1 MDLNKAGN
9 IWMTSETQEYATEYR
24 RTDSGILVP
33 KTLPR
38 KYPIAFD
45 FFAGCGGFSLGLIQA
60 GFEVLGACEWSTD
73 ATYTYLY
80 NLGNHP
86 VQMYYTSAVHKE
98 RIAVYF
104 EKQVKDFLKN
114 NKDKT
119 IAEFP
124 LSGSA
129 WRKSQMDNGTFYPGV
144 KNFFFGDV
152 RELTGYQIS
161 KSMGID
167 AGELDLV
174 VGGPPC
180 QGFSKAG
187 KQDKDDP
194 RNILV
199 FEYARLLTELMPKS
213 FVMEEVPEI
222 IRMRTAQGVPVIDQF
237 LRILEDGGYMSYEAG
252 MKALDIREKDIGIK
266 PKYVVKPHKGK
277 DHIPTSKKEAKE
289 FKKPIISTKSELTL
303 F

>member
-1 MDLNKAGN
+1 MIDLIKPAS
-9 IWMTSETQEYATEYR
+9 IWTTEESSQYSQEYRT
-24 RTDSGILVP
+24 TDSGILVP
-33 KTLPR
+33 KSTPR

-60 GFEVLGACEWSTD
+60 GYEVIGACEWAHD
-73 ATYTYLY
+73 ATHTYLH

-86 VQMYYTSAVHKE
+86 VQMFYTSDMHRD
-98 RIAVYF
+98 RISEYF
-104 EKQVKDFLKN
+104 EKQMKQWLKD
-114 NKDKT
+114 NKGKT
-119 IAEFP
+119 LAEYP
-124 LSGSA
+124 LSGGG
-129 WRKSQMDNGTFYPGV
+129 WRKSNMEAGNFYPGV

-187 KQDKDDP
+187 KQQKDDP

-252 MKALDIREKDIGIK
+252 MKALDIREKEIGVK
-266 PKYVVKPHKGK
+266 PKYVVKPHKASSS
-277 DHIPTSKKEAKE
+277 IPTSKKEQKE
-289 FKKPIISTKSELTL
+289 FKKPVINNELTL